1 MAGAANG
8 NGGTISRGNMSVV
21 ISAAALVMLAF
32 GGFITFQNSA
42 TDRRIMELRD
52 DVQQSNRIHLR
63 KDEHEEFKLRLDKDI
78 VRIDHRREID
88 NAKIVSR
95 TEHEA
100 RWVSYEKDIKLLSDR
115 LNELRNATTS
125 TYTVR
130 DELNRLQTEIV
141 ELRRSLGSPR
151 PPL

>member
-1 MAGAANG
+1 MTAASNG
-8 NGGTISRGNMSVV
+8 NGGYISRGNMSVV

-52 DVQQSNRIHLR
+52 DIQQSNRIHLR
-63 KDEHEEFKLRLDKDI
+63 KDEHEEFKLRIDKDI
-78 VRIDHRREID
+78 VRIDHRREQD
-88 NAKIVSR
+88 NNKVVARS
-95 TEHEA
+95 EHEA
-100 RWVSYEKDIKLLSDR
+100 RWASYEKDIKILSDR

-130 DELNRLQTEIV
+130 DELNRLQTEMV
-141 ELRRSLGSPR
+141 ELRRVLGDRKP
-151 PPL
+151 